1 MKSELK
7 PCPFCGGES
16 ILTENT
22 ICMGHGSYAEEYFV
36 KCKTC
41 RARGS
46 ANIDYNLTTE
56 QCKDL
61 AKEAWNRRVDNDRR
75 EAD

>member
-1 MKSELK
+1 MRSELK
-7 PCPFCGGES
+7 PCPFCGGEA
-16 ILTENT
+16 ILTEEK
-22 ICMGHGSYAEEYFV
+22 ICLGHGEYPEEYFV

-46 ANIDYNLTTE
+46 AKIAYGLTTE

-61 AKEAWNRRVDNDRR
+61 AKECWNRRSRQ
-75 EAD
+75 